1 MDGDQKMNEKLAGRS
16 SAGPTMQEEMLETLP
31 QIEKHLKAMVYYT
44 TPERAFTPSAGKAT
58 VPTGASELEEIVS
71 TEIERYLKENS

>member
-1 MDGDQKMNEKLAGRS
+1 MIDEKLADRTTV
-16 SAGPTMQEEMLETLP
+16 GPTMQEQMLETLQ

-44 TPERAFTPSAGKAT
+44 TPERACTPSAGKAT

>member
-1 MDGDQKMNEKLAGRS
+1 MPNPSLFEKKEDTNLYLI
-16 SAGPTMQEEMLETLP
+16 Q